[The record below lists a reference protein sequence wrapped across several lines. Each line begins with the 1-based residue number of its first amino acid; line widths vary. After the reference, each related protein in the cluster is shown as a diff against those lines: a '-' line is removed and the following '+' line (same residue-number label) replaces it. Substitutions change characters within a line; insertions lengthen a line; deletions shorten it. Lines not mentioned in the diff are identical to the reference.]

1 VAASRRSLTAL
12 SGRSRGVSRA
22 ALDFLVEGGRAAWA
36 FLYDVA
42 RGAYSLDDLIRW
54 GGYVVLV
61 AIVFTETGLLI
72 GFFLPGDSLLITA
85 GLVAATGA
93 LDIWWLNVVLIV
105 AAIVGDSVGYAIGYR
120 AGPRIFRREQSLLF
134 RPSHVERTRQFY
146 ARHGAKT
153 IVIARFVPIVRTF
166 APVVAGV
173 GQMEYRKFLLYNVA
187 GGVGWVT
194 SMTWAGYLLGQTI
207 PNIGDH
213 IHVVVVVVILLSLIP
228 IAVELYR
235 ERRRRSA

>member
-1 VAASRRSLTAL
+1 VKQRCLTAR
-12 SGRSRGVSRA
+12 SVRSRGGSSA
-22 ALDFLVEGGRAAWA
+22 ALDALSEASSAAWA
-36 FLYDVA
+36 FAYDVV
-42 RGAYSLDDLIRW
+42 RGAYSLDDLVRW
-54 GGYVVLV
+54 GGYVILV
-61 AIVFTETGLLI
+61 AIVFTETGLLV

-85 GLVAATGA
+85 GLVAATGV
-93 LDIWWLNVVLIV
+93 LDIWWLNALLSV
-105 AAIVGDSVGYAIGYR
+105 AAIAGDSVGYAIGYR
-120 AGPRIFRREQSLLF
+120 AGPRLFTREQSLLF

-173 GQMEYRKFLLYNVA
+173 GQMEYRRFLLYNVA

-213 IHVVVVVVILLSLIP
+213 IHVVVVIVIVLSLIP
-228 IAVELYR
+228 IAVELYK

>member
-1 VAASRRSLTAL
+1 LDVL
-12 SGRSRGVSRA
+12 SEWLG
-22 ALDFLVEGGRAAWA
+22 AAWTVV
-36 FLYDVA
+36 YDIA
-42 RGAYSLDDLIRW
+42 RGTYSLDDLVRW
-54 GGYVVLV
+54 GGYVILV
-61 AIVFTETGLLI
+61 AIVFTETGLLV

-93 LDIWWLNVVLIV
+93 LDIWWLNGLLIV
-105 AAIVGDSVGYAIGYR
+105 AAVVGDSVGYAIGYR
-120 AGPRIFRREQSLLF
+120 AGPRIFTREQSLLF
-134 RPSHVERTRQFY
+134 RPSHVERTRRFY
-146 ARHGAKT
+146 ERHGAKT

-173 GQMEYRKFLLYNVA
+173 GQMEYRRFLIYNVA

-213 IHVVVVVVILLSLIP
+213 IHVVVAVVIVLSVIP
-228 IAVELYR
+228 IGVELYR